1 MKILDI
7 PQSGSVGA
15 VTSSRNR
22 SGQYRRQRSN
32 PTQPRTAAQIN
43 ARARLTTASAAWRGL
58 TDAQRASW
66 NGFAHS
72 FSVVNS
78 LGSTIQ
84 LTGHQ
89 VFVKVQTVLSL
100 LGTTATLVP
109 PALPTFVT
117 CTMTAVTAAAG
128 TQAMAFAGV
137 TTAAGTLH
145 MYYASPQLSAGVTF
159 NGNFRYIGQNATYT
173 AGTFDA
179 LAIYTAKFGT
189 LIAGKRVFIRTVQV
203 QAGMQDNGTLFTCI
217 IAA

>member
-22 SGQYRRQRSN
+22 SGQYRRQRAN

-58 TDAQRASW
+58 TVANRASW
-66 NGFAHS
+66 NSFANS
-72 FSVVNS
+72 FSTVNS

-89 VFVKVQTVLSL
+89 CFVKVQTVLSL
-100 LGTTATLVP
+100 LGVAATTTP
-109 PALPTFVT
+109 PALPSFVT
-117 CTMTAVTAAAG
+117 CTMTGATATAA
-128 TQAMAFAGV
+128 TPTLSFAGV
-137 TTAAGTLH
+137 TPTAGTIH

-159 NGNFRYIGQNATYT
+159 CGNFRYIGQNSTYT
-173 AGTFDA
+173 AGAFNA
-179 LAIYTAKFGT
+179 LSLYTAKFGS
-189 LIAGKRVFIRTVQV
+189 LVAGKQIFIRTVQV
-203 QAGMQDNGTLFTCI
+203 QAGMQDNGTLFTVI
-217 IAA
+217 IGT